1 MYAKYIKRFLDI
13 VLSLI
18 AIIVLSPIYLIVAIV
33 VRIQMGSPVL
43 FSQDRIGKDEEIFKL
58 YKFRSMTNEKDENGE
73 LLSEKDRLTKF
84 GIALRST
91 SLDELPEL
99 FSIFKGDMSIIGPRP
114 QPKFYLPY
122 YEDDERIAHTV
133 RGGLLPPDSLCG
145 ECQCDWETQ
154 FKYEKYYAENVSF
167 LLDAKV
173 IVYTFLILYKRMK
186 NNYGADERPMLQ
198 QYRAGKVFTSEEK
211 KKWFSAFSLPSFLPE
226 PWIRYME

>member
-1 MYAKYIKRFLDI
+1 MYAKYIKRLLDI

-18 AIIVLSPIYLIVAIV
+18 AIIVLSPVYLIVAIV

-43 FSQDRIGKDEEIFKL
+43 FSQDRIGKDEKVFKL
-58 YKFRSMTNEKDENGE
+58 YKFRSMTNEKDENGK
-73 LLSEKDRLTKF
+73 LLPEKDRLTKF

-99 FSIFKGDMSIIGPRP
+99 FSILKGDMSIIGPRP
-114 QPKFYLPY
+114 QPSFYLPY
-122 YEDDERIAHTV
+122 YTDEERKAHEV

-167 LLDAKV
+167 LLDVKV
-173 IVYTFLILYKRMK
+173 IAYTFLILYKRMK
-186 NNYGADERPMLQ
+186 NNYGADERPMLH
-198 QYRAGKVFTSEEK
+198 QYRASKVFTAEEK
-211 KKWFSAFSLPSFLPE
+211 KKWSSMGIE
-226 PWIRYME
+226 IK